1 MVFLSQKLAENER
14 EVGCDL
20 SAVAAAGD
28 GYSCDGSES
37 LTSSDGVIQ
46 DVEDHSKRPG
56 EVCVVHGGRDNIII
70 LTRRLF
76 TQLCT

>member
-14 EVGCDL
+14 EVDCDL

-28 GYSCDGSES
+28 GYFCDGGES
-37 LTSSDGVIQ
+37 LRPSDGVIQ
-46 DVEDHSKRPG
+46 DIEDHWKRPD
-56 EVCVVHGGRDNIII
+56 EVCVGHGKRDNVTI